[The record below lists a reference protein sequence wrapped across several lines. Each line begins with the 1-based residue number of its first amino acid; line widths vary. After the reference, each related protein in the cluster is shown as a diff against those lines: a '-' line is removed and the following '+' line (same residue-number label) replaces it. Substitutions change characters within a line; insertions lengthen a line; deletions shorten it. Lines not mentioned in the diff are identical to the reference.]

1 MMSAQCFRRSDMIM
15 AMPAHRT
22 LSVEIGQRIGRG
34 VVIDPDVQTRPTR
47 SRPNG
52 HRGARL
58 LCDCGTEYAAALH
71 LLTRTPPGVR
81 SCGCLHRETGQ
92 KCGLANETHGLSV
105 RHPLY
110 STWNL
115 IRHRCENPKCRAFK
129 DYGGRGIQLYGPW
142 HDVRQFV
149 ADIERLLG
157 PRPGGMTIDR
167 IDNDGNYEPGN
178 VRWATKSEQARNR
191 RKARR
196 SADVRA

>member
-1 MMSAQCFRRSDMIM
+1 MIL

-22 LSVEIGQRIGRG
+22 LSVEIGQRFGRG
-34 VVIDPDVQTRPTR
+34 VVIDPEIKTAPTR

-58 LCDCGTEYAAALH
+58 LCDCGTEYEAALH

-92 KCGLANETHGLSV
+92 KCGLANTTHGLSV

-110 STWNL
+110 QTWNL
-115 IRHRCENPKCRAFK
+115 IRHRCENPKCKAYP
-129 DYGGRGIQLYGPW
+129 DYGGRGIRLHEPW
-142 HDVRQFV
+142 RDVRQFV
-149 ADIERLLG
+149 ADIEQLLG
-157 PRPGGMTIDR
+157 PRLDGMTIDR

-178 VRWATKSEQARNR
+178 VRWATKAEQAQNR

-196 SADVRA
+196 KADVPA

>member
-1 MMSAQCFRRSDMIM
+1 MTVRYFCRSDMIY

-34 VVIDPDVQTRPTR
+34 IIIDPDTTTAPTR

-52 HRGARL
+52 MRGARL
-58 LCDCGTEYAAALH
+58 RCDCGTEYLAALH
-71 LLTRTPPGVR
+71 LITRTPPGVQ

-92 KCGLANETHGLSV
+92 NCGLANVTHGLSV

-115 IRHRCENPKCRAFK
+115 IRHRCENPKCSAYP
-129 DYGGRGIQLYGPW
+129 DYGGRGIGLYGPW
-142 HDVRQFV
+142 HDVRVFV
-149 ADIERLLG
+149 EEIERLLG
-157 PRPGGMTIDR
+157 PRPDGMTIDR

-178 VRWATKSEQARNR
+178 VRWATKAEQARNR

-196 SADVRA
+196 KADVPT